1 MKRTDSNELMIKT
14 TYVIE
19 QIKGKEIEV
28 QIEKG
33 CKSMN
38 RKGQG

>member
-1 MKRTDSNELMIKT
+1 MKRTDSDELMIKT
-14 TYVIE
+14 NRID
-19 QIKGKEIEV
+19 KKKDEV

-33 CKSMN
+33 CKSIN